1 MICLPI
7 RFWYAHSLVL
17 KPSEKYMLLVKQL
30 YGRNADGAHHNVD
43 VGKDVGENKLFA
55 ESAINSAKERRWK
68 ILSLLRLNPTISAHE
83 IALVLN
89 VSTRTIERDLEWL
102 KKAGAIMRDGAD
114 CGGKWVVLH
123 NENLNT

>member
-1 MICLPI
+1 
-7 RFWYAHSLVL
+7 
-17 KPSEKYMLLVKQL
+17 MLLVKQL

-43 VGKDVGENKLFA
+43 VGKDVGEDVGENKLFA
-55 ESAINSAKERRWK
+55 ESAINSAKERRRK
-68 ILSLLRLNPTISAHE
+68 ILSLLRSNPTISAHE

-114 CGGKWVVLH
+114 FGGKWVVLH